1 VESPPNH
8 TQGVERKVGLVVLG
22 LLAVGFVLLLL
33 LRPGGHRP
41 GAPAVVPSGS
51 SAASVAAAIPDAAP
65 VALDPAEAS
74 KLVRLSLDCVDRPY
88 PYAPGAVLEADT
100 PLEPPCQATPAF
112 CGCFDWHSAVHGHW
126 AMARILSRFPALP
139 EADAIR
145 AKLDD
150 HLRPDKLARELAYL
164 EQARN
169 KGFERPYGWGWLL
182 RLDAE
187 LHRSREPHAQAWA
200 AAVDPLARLLAG
212 RMSEYLPRLTVPVR
226 AGAHGNTA
234 FAMVHMLDYARAVG
248 DAPFAQ
254 LLERRA
260 REFYAADRGCPLAY
274 EPSGEDFI
282 SPCLVEADLM
292 RRVLA
297 PAELASWLDGFLPAL
312 GSPELAPLLR
322 PVEVRDRT
330 DPRIGHLIGLELQR
344 AAALEGL
351 AAGLPAS
358 DPRAEAFRR
367 LGRVHARAGIGQMFD
382 AGYGGEHWLASFA
395 VYLLTDVSGE
405 AAAGTPPK

>member
-1 VESPPNH
+1 M
-8 TQGVERKVGLVVLG
+8 ERKVGVLVLG

-33 LRPGGHRP
+33 RP
-41 GAPAVVPSGS
+41 GAHQLGMPPGAPSASG
-51 SAASVAAAIPDAAP
+51 AASAAAAIPDAAP
-65 VALDPAEAS
+65 VVLDAAEAS

-88 PYAPGAVLEADT
+88 PNAPGTVLESDT
-100 PLEPPCQATPAF
+100 PLEPPRQATPAF
-112 CGCFDWHSAVHGHW
+112 YGCFDWHSAVHGHW
-126 AMARILSRFPALP
+126 AMVRILGRFPTLP

-150 HLRPDKLARELAYL
+150 HLSSDKLGRERATF

-169 KGFERPYGWGWLL
+169 GGFERPYGWGWLL

-187 LHRSREPHAQAWA
+187 LHQSREPHAPAWA

-212 RMSEYLPRLTVPVR
+212 RMGAYLPRLTVPVR
-226 AGAHGNTA
+226 AGTHNNTA

-260 REFYAADRGCPLAY
+260 REFYAADRSCPLAY

-297 PAELASWLDGFLPAL
+297 PAELAAWLDGFLPAL
-312 GSPELAPLLR
+312 GSRELGPLLR

-330 DPRIGHLIGLELQR
+330 DPRIGHLIGLELER
-344 AAALEGL
+344 AAALEGV
-351 AAGLPAS
+351 AAALPAS

-367 LGRVHARAGIGQMFD
+367 LGRVHARAGLEQMFD

-395 VYLLTDVSGE
+395 IYLLTDVGRE
-405 AAAGTPPK
+405 ATAGAAAK